1 MHDTSVR
8 LDDVHRAPVGDL
20 ACREVGHAL
29 QRLPVIEA
37 LGERVADGKDEA
49 ALVLDQLAVVDVG
62 RRPDPE
68 VDAALHVADGHRPP
82 QMPPVASVG
91 CAKAVLDLE
100 GVSAPQRLAAPC
112 DGHRQVVGMHDRMPG
127 VGTGLG
133 RPRVLE
139 PAPVEVRRFAV
150 DVRGP
155 DDLRHRVGE
164 LAVALFASLPECREL
179 LRVQLLR
186 LLLELHVLL
195 PQLDEDRHLRAQDA
209 RVDWLE
215 DVVDGAR
222 RIAAIEVLLLL
233 REGRDEDDGNVLRPL
248 AALDQLRELVPV
260 EIRHLD
266 VEQDAGE
273 ILEQQLLE
281 RRGPRRD
288 GDEAVPERLEY
299 RLEREEIL
307 LVVVDEQD
315 VRAGGA
321 HESPSTQS
329 P

>member
-1 MHDTSVR
+1 M
-8 LDDVHRAPVGDL
+8 
-20 ACREVGHAL
+20 
-29 QRLPVIEA
+29 
-37 LGERVADGKDEA
+37 
-49 ALVLDQLAVVDVG
+49 
-62 RRPDPE
+62 
-68 VDAALHVADGHRPP
+68 
-82 QMPPVASVG
+82 
-91 CAKAVLDLE
+91 
-100 GVSAPQRLAAPC
+100 
-112 DGHRQVVGMHDRMPG
+112 
-127 VGTGLG
+127 
-133 RPRVLE
+133 
-139 PAPVEVRRFAV
+139 
-150 DVRGP
+150 
-155 DDLRHRVGE
+155 
-164 LAVALFASLPECREL
+164 
-179 LRVQLLR
+179 QLLR

-209 RVDWLE
+209 RVDRLE

-222 RIAAIEVLLLL
+222 RIPAIEVLLLL
-233 REGRDEDDGNVLRPL
+233 REGRDEDDGNVLRAL

-266 VEQDAGE
+266 VEEDAGE

-315 VRAGGA
+315 VRAGSA
-321 HESPSTQS
+321 HASTSTQS